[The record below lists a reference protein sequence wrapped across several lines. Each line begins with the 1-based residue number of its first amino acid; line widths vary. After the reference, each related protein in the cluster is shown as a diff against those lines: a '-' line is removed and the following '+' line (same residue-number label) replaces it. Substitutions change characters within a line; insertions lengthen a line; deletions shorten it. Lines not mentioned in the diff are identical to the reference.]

1 MSRDLKIL
9 IVDDFATMR
18 KVLHSFLTKLEFEH
32 VTEAEDAKQAWEL
45 LQKEEFDLV
54 ISDYNM
60 PDMTGLD
67 LLSKIRTEYHNKNLK
82 FIMLTAEIERDII
95 VKSKELAVSEYILKP
110 FKIETIKDKIFHTF
124 GWM

>member
-18 KVLHSFLTKLEFEH
+18 KVLHSFLTQLEFER

>member
-18 KVLHSFLTKLEFEH
+18 KVLHSFLNKLEFEH
-32 VTEAEDAKQAWEL
+32 VTEAEDAKQAWDL